1 MTASGYVLALDEGS
15 SSARAVLIN
24 PEGAI
29 VGEAS
34 VAIEASFPH
43 EGWVEL
49 DPLDLWEA
57 PRSAIIAALARA
69 RVDGSQITA
78 VGVTS
83 HRETIVMW
91 DRSTGRPV
99 YNAIMWMS
107 KQTDDIV
114 QEWSDRGLDGE
125 FRTRTGVRNDSFF
138 SAAKVAWLLRHVDGV
153 RERADRGEL
162 AIGTPETW
170 LLWNLTGG
178 AAHRTEPGAASR
190 TGLMSLERAAWD
202 DEFCAILGIPT
213 SLLPEIVPSAGWFGD
228 VAPGI
233 IPGAEGRAVPILAVL
248 GDQQAG
254 LFGEA
259 CLETGSAKN
268 TFGTAG
274 VLTVNVGGAPRTLPG
289 MCSSVAWQF
298 GDQVTYEA
306 EGVVFHSGQTIQWLR
321 DRLGIL
327 PGAAAS
333 ERLAESVPDSGGV
346 YLVPAFAGLFD
357 PHWDRNARGGIVGL
371 TLESTA
377 AHVIRAG
384 IEAMAFQ
391 TRDNVDNLR
400 RNGVSIP
407 LLKVDGGATRNN
419 LLCQF
424 QADILGIP
432 VARPQG
438 LERTALGIGHLAG
451 SGAGLWR
458 RDEIA
463 DRWHLERVFEP
474 RMPEA
479 EREERYQGWMDAI
492 ASVRSLPPRRT
503 GATFTTRSADASATA
518 APPRSASATAAPV
531 EATVA
536 VAPPATVASPPA
548 TGSVAPSLGQAAFSP
563 A

>member
-1 MTASGYVLALDEGS
+1 MSTSSGYVLALDEGS
-15 SSARAVLIN
+15 SSARAVLIDAQ
-24 PEGAI
+24 GAV

-34 VAIEASFPH
+34 SQIDPIFPH

-49 DPLDLWEA
+49 DPFDLWDA
-57 PRSAIIAALARA
+57 PRTAILGALARA
-69 RVDGSQITA
+69 RVDGSEVRA

-91 DRSTGRPV
+91 DRRTGAPV
-99 YNAIMWMS
+99 HNAIMWMS

-114 QEWSDRGLDGE
+114 REWSARGLDDE
-125 FRTRTGVRNDSFF
+125 FRSRTGVRNDSFF
-138 SAAKVAWLLRHVDGV
+138 SAAKVAWLLRHVPGA
-153 RERADRGEL
+153 RERAERGEL

-190 TGLMSLERAAWD
+190 TGLMSLARAEWD
-202 DEFCAILGIPT
+202 HEFCGILDIPI
-213 SLLPEIVPSAGWFGD
+213 SLLPEIVPSNAWFGD

-233 IPGAEGRAVPILAVL
+233 LPGAEHRSVPILAVL

-254 LFGEA
+254 LYGEA
-259 CLETGSAKN
+259 CLEPGSAKN

-274 VLTVNVGGAPRTLPG
+274 VLTVNVGSRPRTLPG
-289 MCSSVAWQF
+289 MCSSVAWRF
-298 GDQVTYEA
+298 DDDVTYEA

-377 AHVIRAG
+377 AHVVRAG

-400 RNGVSIP
+400 RHGVTIP

-451 SGAGLWR
+451 SGAGIWR

-463 DRWHLERVFEP
+463 ERWHLERVFEP
-474 RMPEA
+474 RMSED
-479 EREERYQGWMDAI
+479 EREERYAGWLDAI
-492 ASVRSLPPRRT
+492 ASIRTLPPRRT
-503 GATFTTRSADASATA
+503 WSVPAPA
-518 APPRSASATAAPV
+518 APSAASGPEGVAPV
-531 EATVA
+531 PHPA
-536 VAPPATVASPPA
+536 VSPVGTTPTPA
-548 TGSVAPSLGQAAFSP
+548 
-563 A
+563 

>member
-57 PRSAIIAALARA
+57 PRSAIVAALARA

-153 RERADRGEL
+153 RERAERGEL
-162 AIGTPETW
+162 AMGTPETW

-178 AAHRTEPGAASR
+178 AVHRTEPGAASR

-202 DEFCAILGIPT
+202 EEFCAILDIPT

-228 VAPGI
+228 VAPGV
-233 IPGAEGRAVPILAVL
+233 IPGTEGRAVPILAVL

-503 GATFTTRSADASATA
+503 GAAASPRSADASAAAAPAPSAAATVVA
-518 APPRSASATAAPV
+518 APPT
-531 EATVA
+531 
-536 VAPPATVASPPA
+536 TVASPPA
-548 TGSVAPSLGQAAFSP
+548 TGSVAPPLGQAAFSP

>member
-1 MTASGYVLALDEGS
+1 MSSGYVLALDEGS
-15 SSARAVLIN
+15 SSARAVLID
-24 PEGAI
+24 PQGAI

-34 VAIEASFPH
+34 ASIEASFPH

-69 RVDGSQITA
+69 RVDATQIVA

-91 DRSTGRPV
+91 DRATGRPV

-107 KQTDDIV
+107 KQTDAIV

-153 RERADRGEL
+153 RERAERGEL

-202 DEFCAILGIPT
+202 EEFCAILDIPT

-228 VAPGI
+228 VAPGV
-233 IPGAEGRAVPILAVL
+233 IPGAEGHTIPILAVL

-298 GDQVTYEA
+298 DDTVTYEA

-458 RDEIA
+458 RDEIV

-474 RMPEA
+474 RMPED

-503 GATFTTRSADASATA
+503 GGYASASSRGGAGSGAASPATASVVGAASSA
-518 APPRSASATAAPV
+518 APT
-531 EATVA
+531 
-536 VAPPATVASPPA
+536 ASPAVSTPVP
-548 TGSVAPSLGQAAFSP
+548 GRAAFS
-563 A
+563 AA